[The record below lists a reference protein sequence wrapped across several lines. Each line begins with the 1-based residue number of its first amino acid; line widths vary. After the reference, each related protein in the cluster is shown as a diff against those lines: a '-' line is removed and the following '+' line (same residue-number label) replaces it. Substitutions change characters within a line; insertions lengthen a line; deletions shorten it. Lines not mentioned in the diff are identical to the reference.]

1 MCNYLNFNQVIIILF
16 YCWVV
21 KILYVFLILISYQ
34 IYAFQKFPV
43 VTHVA
48 FLFHLLLIFWCT
60 KFCNFDI
67 KQFICFYFC
76 YMCVWRHIQETIV
89 TESNVHGLGNSITL
103 NHICMGLF
111 LNSILLVCVPVFMI
125 VSLCFYHDI
134 SIICSDFKKF
144 EIFYLFTHLFILLTI
159 LATWSSL
166 RFYMKF
172 KVEFSIYQKPPP
184 LRY

>member
-76 YMCVWRHIQETIV
+76 YVRLAPYPRNHCYWIQCSRSWQLYNIKPFM
-89 TESNVHGLGNSITL
+89 HGFIFKLYSIGLCACLYDSFT
-103 NHICMGLF
+103 LF
-111 LNSILLVCVPVFMI
+111 LSWYLYNMFWFQKVW
-125 VSLCFYHDI
+125 DI
-134 SIICSDFKKF
+134 
-144 EIFYLFTHLFILLTI
+144 LFIHSFIHFIDHFGYLKFLEI
-159 LATWSSL
+159 L
-166 RFYMKF
+166 Y
-172 KVEFSIYQKPPP
+172 EI
-184 LRY
+184 